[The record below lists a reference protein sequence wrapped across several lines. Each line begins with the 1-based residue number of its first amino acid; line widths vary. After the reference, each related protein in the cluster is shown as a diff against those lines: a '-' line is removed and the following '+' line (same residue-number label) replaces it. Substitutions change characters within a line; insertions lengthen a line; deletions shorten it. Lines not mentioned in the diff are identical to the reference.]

1 MSEKIKTINKEEIGE
16 MEIPNNGNVWNAN
29 WTDDIGVFD
38 APRGRNKSL
47 GYEFFEKEDGY
58 VSREDISGEVANK
71 IVDFEESRMLFGNK
85 TKRLKKMAEDESLRK
100 AA

>member
-29 WTDDIGVFD
+29 WTDDIGGLD
-38 APRGRNKSL
+38 SPKGRKKSL
-47 GYEFFEKEDGY
+47 GFEFYEDEDSFISKEG
-58 VSREDISGEVANK
+58 VSGEAANK
-71 IVDFEESRMLFGNK
+71 IVDFEESRKLFGNK
-85 TKRLKKMAEDESLRK
+85 TERLTEMAKNESLGK

>member
-16 MEIPNNGNVWNAN
+16 MEIPNGGSVWEAD
-29 WTDDIGVFD
+29 WTDDVD
-38 APRGRNKSL
+38 APKGRTKSL
-47 GYEFFEKEDGY
+47 GFEFYEDEDGY
-58 VSREDISGEVANK
+58 IPREGISGEAANK

>member
-16 MEIPNNGNVWNAN
+16 MEIPNGGSV
-29 WTDDIGVFD
+29 
-38 APRGRNKSL
+38 KSL
-47 GYEFFEKEDGY
+47 EYEPYEDEDGY
-58 VSREDISGEVANK
+58 IPREGISGEAANK